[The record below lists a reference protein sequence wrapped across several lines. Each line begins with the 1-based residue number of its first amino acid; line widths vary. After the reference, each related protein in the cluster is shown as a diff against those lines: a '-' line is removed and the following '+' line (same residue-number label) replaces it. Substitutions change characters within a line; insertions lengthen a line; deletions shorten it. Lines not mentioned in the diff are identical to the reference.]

1 LGGKTYVLFQAKFL
15 EFLPALKQLTW
26 QDSLEKSDLLTHSFL
41 LEKENNLTMYYAPH
55 NEYINPDAQVL
66 IVGITPGWK
75 QMKTAYTKV
84 IDSLY
89 SNETE
94 EQILKQAKLAASFS
108 GQMRTNLVSMLD
120 QCGLADALDIPTTG
134 RLFTSHRFRL
144 HTTSI
149 IRYPV
154 FYKGKNYT
162 GHVPAIHQSEMLKYY
177 IDNIFLKELTY
188 MKESILIIP
197 LGKVA
202 EQVIREVENMYSFTH
217 LSGFPHPS
225 GANGHRIKQF
235 KRNYEQLKSTIKN
248 WSHRQI

>member
-1 LGGKTYVLFQAKFL
+1 MLFQAKFL

-26 QDSLEKSDLLTHSFL
+26 LDSLEKSDLLTHSFL
-41 LEKENNLTMYYAPH
+41 LEKENNLAMYYAPH
-55 NEYINPDAQVL
+55 NEYINPDAHVL

-75 QMKTAYTKV
+75 QMKIAYTKV
-84 IDSLY
+84 IESIY

-94 EQILKQAKLAASFS
+94 EQMLKQAKMAASFS

-120 QCGLADALDIPTTG
+120 QCGLAEALDIPTTG
-134 RLFTSHRFRL
+134 RLFTSHRYRL

-162 GHVPAIHQSEMLKYY
+162 GHVPAIHQSKMLKYY
-177 IDNIFLKELTY
+177 VYNVFLEELSY
-188 MKESILIIP
+188 IKESTLIIP
-197 LGKVA
+197 LGIVA
-202 EQVIREVENMYSFTH
+202 EQVIKEVEDMSNFTC

-248 WSHRQI
+248 WSRRQI

>member
-1 LGGKTYVLFQAKFL
+1 VLFQAKFL

-26 QDSLEKSDLLTHSFL
+26 QDSLEKNDLLTHSFM

-75 QMKTAYTKV
+75 QMKTAYTTV

-94 EQILKQAKLAASFS
+94 EQILKQAKIAASFS
-108 GQMRTNLVSMLD
+108 GQMRTHLVSMLD

-134 RLFTSHRFRL
+134 RLFTSQRFRL
-144 HTTSI
+144 HTTSM

-154 FYKGKNYT
+154 FYKEKNYT

-177 IDNIFLKELTY
+177 IDNVF
-188 MKESILIIP
+188 
-197 LGKVA
+197 
-202 EQVIREVENMYSFTH
+202 
-217 LSGFPHPS
+217 
-225 GANGHRIKQF
+225 
-235 KRNYEQLKSTIKN
+235 
-248 WSHRQI
+248 